1 VLKTAKDGGDKE
13 IEKEMDQ
20 SIQLALEKTL
30 KAVENEWETK
40 YAAVEQKMAKILDH
54 VESLESE
61 RDTALSQLEAS
72 ISSSSIAELNE
83 QQLKEELTLE
93 LMESLTK
100 ELTDELTE
108 QLTETLAK
116 KIERKYKKKYKK
128 MQQELE
134 EQKATSEQSSAELN
148 EDQRQKIESE
158 ITAAREQCELDYT
171 AKLTELQK
179 QSDERVQSEKERMR
193 KLVRA
198 LLERE
203 AKLKRDIKAKDT
215 TKKEVKK
222 KKKQKQEVAQA
233 NEDNGA
239 DEMVQS
245 AASLSSRRKKQSRK
259 GVPRPSSF

>member
-1 VLKTAKDGGDKE
+1 
-13 IEKEMDQ
+13 MDQ

-40 YAAVEQKMAKILDH
+40 YAAVEQKMAKILGH

-93 LMESLTK
+93 LTESLTK
-100 ELTDELTE
+100 ELTDQLTE
-108 QLTETLAK
+108 QLTAELTETLAK
-116 KIERKYKKKYKK
+116 KIERKYKKKYKQ

-148 EDQRQKIESE
+148 EDQRQKIEVE

-179 QSDERVQSEKERMR
+179 QNDERVQSEKVRMR

-203 AKLKRDIKAKDT
+203 AKLKRDIKATDT

-222 KKKQKQEVAQA
+222 KKKKQKVAQA
-233 NEDNGA
+233 NEDNGV
-239 DEMVQS
+239 DEMIQS